1 MLLHIAAPTFSS
13 CVRPVQPFSQNS
25 IFSWLGPTIVSKQEV
40 GSETGEHHLTTLNL
54 PRLVTLAL
62 NGKIKTTC
70 LTAFA
75 TRHLTAV
82 HFVLPINIAVLAPRT
97 DLGASVPRIPV
108 FIDVCTL
115 CHNLVL
121 VIIPSTSNR
130 GHHGKS
136 SAGSCHRRC
145 RYSRL

>member
-1 MLLHIAAPTFSS
+1 MLKAKIRDFAVRIYVKKQKKIGAVMLLHIAAPTFSS

-40 GSETGEHHLTTLNL
+40 GSETGEHHLATLNL

-62 NGKIKTTC
+62 DGEIETDC

-75 TRHLTAV
+75 ARHFTSV
-82 HFVLPINIAVLAPRT
+82 HLVLPIYIAVLAPRT
-97 DLGASVPRIPV
+97 HLGASMPRIPV

-115 CHNLVL
+115 CHNQALL
-121 VIIPSTSNR
+121 FIP
-130 GHHGKS
+130 
-136 SAGSCHRRC
+136 
-145 RYSRL
+145 